1 MVSWQVMKLIRP
13 ALLVL
18 YHCRGVS
25 QLPLRAAI
33 EDHLFCWERHS
44 RFPVIYHNFAFGF
57 DWSNFKH
64 LPIAAVIL
72 DTIALNLRWSPDYFH
87 QKTQP
92 LLELKHFD
100 GPKIAMPQDEFV
112 HTDSLARFLA
122 AIGCT
127 HVLSAATHSDAEKIY
142 RGHLPHA
149 VLKQKLTGYL
159 ESSTLKRIGQ
169 MAAGA
174 PQRDIDVGYRAWHAE
189 PWLGEHGLL
198 KLKLAQAAS
207 DLASRRPDIR
217 FDVSTDERDMFMGDD
232 WYRFLLRCRTVLGV
246 EGGASLLDRD
256 GSVLARTR
264 AYQAAHREASFEEVR
279 DACFPGQDHSLSLFA
294 LGPRHL
300 EACATRTCQLLV
312 EGEYQGV
319 LRKGIDYI
327 PIARDFSNLEDVCAQ
342 AANPAQRE
350 RIAENAWQRVVASGR
365 YTYRGFVRQIEEEV
379 IIPNGRRLRPSL
391 RGSYEVIKAKQ
402 RHAMSWSFAQYEAAH
417 LLPRRLEYETSDS
430 PQWVQAR
437 HEAAD
442 IGRKAQ
448 IDIRLDP

>member
-1 MVSWQVMKLIRP
+1 MKLTRP

-44 RFPVIYHNFAFGF
+44 RFRVIYHNFAFGF
-57 DWSNFKH
+57 DWNNFKH
-64 LPIAAVIL
+64 LPITAVIF
-72 DTIALNLRWSPDYFH
+72 DTIALNLRWSPDYFQ
-87 QKTQP
+87 QKIEP
-92 LLELKHFD
+92 LLELKHFQ

-127 HVLSAATHSDAEKIY
+127 HVLTAATRSDAEKIY
-142 RGHLPHA
+142 RGHLPNA

-159 ESSTLKRIGQ
+159 ERSTLKRIRR
-169 MAAGA
+169 MAAKV
-174 PQRDIDVGYRAWHAE
+174 PKRDIDVGYRAWHAE

-207 DLASRRPDIR
+207 KLAVRRSDIK
-217 FDVSTDERDMFMGDD
+217 FDVSTDERDMFLGDD

-256 GSVLARTR
+256 GSALARTR
-264 AYQAAHREASFEEVR
+264 AYQAAHPDASFEEVR
-279 DACFPGQDHSLSLFA
+279 DSCFPGQDHSLALFA

-312 EGEYQGV
+312 DGEYQGV

-327 PIARDFSNLEDVCAQ
+327 PIARDFSNLEDACAQ
-342 AANPAQRE
+342 AADQAQCE
-350 RIAENAWQRVVASGR
+350 KIASNAWKRVVASGQ
-365 YTYRGFVRQIEEEV
+365 YTYRGFVRRVENEIVVPE
-379 IIPNGRRLRPSL
+379 GRRVRVSL
-391 RGSYEVIKAKQ
+391 RGILDVAKART
-402 RHAMSWSFAQYEAAH
+402 RHAMSWAFAKHEAAH
-417 LLPRRLEYETSDS
+417 LLPRRTDYETSDE
-430 PQWVQAR
+430 PQWVRAR
-437 HEAAD
+437 LEAAEVA
-442 IGRKAQ
+442 RKAQ
-448 IDIRLDP
+448 IDIRLEA